1 MTVKASDGSDR
12 TSTVTSFSFYNPFI
26 TTLRVAAE
34 VNIPILI
41 NLSNCNI
48 VVLDFLLHLIS
59 IVNYNYTNIKG
70 GGGGG
75 GGGGGFSALIF
86 VRTQF

>member
-1 MTVKASDGSDR
+1 MTVKASDGSDK

-59 IVNYNYTNIKG
+59 IVNYTNINHG
-70 GGGGG
+70 QFNPNF
-75 GGGGGFSALIF
+75 GFLVKNVYAYIAIG
-86 VRTQF
+86 